1 MQSIV
6 GTLNLKSMTDFVKE
20 KSANVKQA
28 KQIRF
33 ENSAPELPSVKEI
46 GGEVSEEKSDSDILE
61 LPSVKG
67 IGEVIEDIEELP
79 NATVV
84 LLNSPFSDIGV
95 DTFTKELLEYQKKP
109 IAGRLR

>member
-1 MQSIV
+1 MSREKLSCLVQSIV

-33 ENSAPELPSVKEI
+33 ENSAP
-46 GGEVSEEKSDSDILE
+46 E

-95 DTFTKELLEYQKKP
+95 DTFTKELLEYQKNP

>member
-1 MQSIV
+1 
-6 GTLNLKSMTDFVKE
+6 MTDFVKE

-28 KQIRF
+28 KQTR
-33 ENSAPELPSVKEI
+33 PELPSVKEI

-95 DTFTKELLEYQKKP
+95 DTFTKELLEYQKNP